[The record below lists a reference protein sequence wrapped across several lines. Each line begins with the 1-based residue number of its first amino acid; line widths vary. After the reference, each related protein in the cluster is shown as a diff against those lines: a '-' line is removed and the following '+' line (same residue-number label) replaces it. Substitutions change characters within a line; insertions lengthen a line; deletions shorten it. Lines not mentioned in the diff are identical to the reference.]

1 VLGGIY
7 MCSEIFL
14 AFSRRAPS
22 DPSDRKSADRY
33 SFPLLWILIGVGVF
47 AGIVATNIFRFAAM
61 LQPIVSLIGVALFLA
76 GVLLRWYSIVHL
88 GRFFTVDVAIAAGH
102 KVIETGPYRF
112 VRHPSYTGALLAFV
126 GFGLCLRNWMAVLLL
141 LIPITAAFLWRIK
154 VEERA
159 LHDALGDGYGSY
171 AARTKRLIPFVY

>member
-22 DPSDRKSADRY
+22 DPSDRKSPDRY

-61 LQPIVSLIGVALFLA
+61 SQPIVSLIGVALFLA

-159 LHDALGDGYGSY
+159 LHDALGDGYGGY

>member
-1 VLGGIY
+1 
-7 MCSEIFL
+7 MCSEVFL

-22 DPSDRKSADRY
+22 NGKSPDRY
-33 SFPLLWILIGVGVF
+33 SFALLWIFIAVGIF
-47 AGIVATNIFRFAAM
+47 AGITAANIFRFAAM
-61 LQPIVSLIGVALFLA
+61 PQPIVTLIGVVLFLA
-76 GVLLRWYSIVHL
+76 GVLLRWYSINHL
-88 GRFFTVDVAIAAGH
+88 GRFFTVDVAISAEH

-126 GFGLCLRNWMAVLLL
+126 GFGLCLRNWMAVVAL

-159 LHDALGDGYGSY
+159 LHDALGDDYSSY